1 MQETVGHEEVVQGQ
15 AAWDRVRLV
24 LLTVWLLL
32 VVVSLAV
39 GHRETPLSALEAA
52 VAEGRVERV
61 VVLGQA
67 APAGQGFTT
76 QVVHWRD
83 GIVRR
88 TTQATVGVAADAGP
102 GAGTAA
108 SRAEDL
114 GVLLSRADPDLEV
127 RRSSQAHFSPG
138 GSWLG
143 WQVPGWVAMSGFLV
157 LLLQLGF
164 LVGVPR
170 TWRATRWAW
179 FWVMT
184 VPVVGS
190 VLLLLLAGR
199 TPGLPAPTARAR
211 RLTGGWAF
219 LLCSAARPLVEGLTT
234 GGGV

>member
-1 MQETVGHEEVVQGQ
+1 MQETVGQEQVAQGQ
-15 AAWDRVRLV
+15 VAWDRFRLCLLAVWLV
-24 LLTVWLLL
+24 LVA
-32 VVVSLAV
+32 VSVAV
-39 GHRETPLSALEAA
+39 GQRETPLSALEAA
-52 VAEGRVERV
+52 VAEGRVERI

-67 APAGQGFTT
+67 APAGQVLTT

-88 TTQATVGVAADAGP
+88 TTQATVGVSSDAG
-102 GAGTAA
+102 AGDVPV
-108 SRAEDL
+108 RAEDL

-127 RRSSQAHFSPG
+127 RRSGQAPFTPG

-143 WQVPGWVAMSGFLV
+143 WQVPGWVAMAGFLV

-190 VLLLLLAGR
+190 AVLLLLSGR
-199 TPGLPAPTARAR
+199 TPGLPAPPAPAR

-219 LLCSAARPLVEGLTT
+219 LLCSAATTVLDGLTS